1 MDPSLS
7 GPPWCGHLLSSAEYT
22 PLCRVRQTVR
32 SPLTFER
39 SRVHPGPQ
47 PDPTDQAM
55 LHWTKALIELRK
67 TVPAL
72 GAVGPDQ
79 LAYAVWVFQDE
90 GVLVLH
96 RRADVGPAALLVLS
110 FNETPTSLTIQE
122 PAGSWNLRLA
132 ATAHEVGLAGQPML
146 PQLLE
151 VTARG
156 VSLSLSP
163 YAAVVYLST
172 ARS

>member
-1 MDPSLS
+1 MVGLFPGVIVNLAV
-7 GPPWCGHLLSSAEYT
+7 LF
-22 PLCRVRQTVR
+22 RFQM
-32 SPLTFER
+32 LT
-39 SRVHPGPQ
+39 
-47 PDPTDQAM
+47 
-55 LHWTKALIELRK
+55 
-67 TVPAL
+67 
-72 GAVGPDQ
+72 
-79 LAYAVWVFQDE
+79 
-90 GVLVLH
+90 
-96 RRADVGPAALLVLS
+96 ALLVLS